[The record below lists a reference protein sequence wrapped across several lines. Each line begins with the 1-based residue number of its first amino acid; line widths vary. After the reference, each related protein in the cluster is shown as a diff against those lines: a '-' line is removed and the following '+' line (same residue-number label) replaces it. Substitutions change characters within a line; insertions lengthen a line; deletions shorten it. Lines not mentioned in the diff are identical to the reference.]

1 VRDRRSRPF
10 RPLGPALIAAS
21 RHALG
26 MWEIQERPVGAGKA
40 HKVAI
45 VAVMRKMVVMM
56 NALLRDRREWTPP
69 APSRAACG

>member
-1 VRDRRSRPF
+1 
-10 RPLGPALIAAS
+10 
-21 RHALG
+21 